1 MSMKICKMDKFIIAI
16 VIACVAFVFS
26 GCNEETSRQISGC
39 NEETSR
45 QMEFSNSTVTKESV
59 KSQRVNAKTD
69 TNSNWY
75 RRGKPIPG
83 FNEERKTTF
92 FHCDSPVMSCFPDN
106 PPVKNMYKGHVKIP
120 SLSDIK
126 VKNENGA
133 NRFASDIM
141 KIIRQRT
148 SGLHFVYDKYL
159 KKPGFHGKITLKFTI
174 APEGKITD
182 VSIVS
187 STTQNNKFDA
197 EIQQLVGSWVFH
209 RVKSGETTVTIPFTF
224 FEWNL
229 LANFVNDIQR
239 S

>member
-1 MSMKICKMDKFIIAI
+1 MMSMKICKMDKFIIAI
-16 VIACVAFVFS
+16 VIACVAFVF
-26 GCNEETSRQISGC
+26 SGC

-69 TNSNWY
+69 TNSIWY

-92 FHCDSPVMSCFPDN
+92 FHCDSPVMSSFPDN

-126 VKNENGA
+126 VKNKKGA
-133 NRFASDIM
+133 NRSASDII
-141 KIIRQRT
+141 KIARRRAP
-148 SGLHFVYDKYL
+148 GLRHVYNKNL
-159 KKPGFHGKITLKFTI
+159 KKNPGLQGEIALKFTI

-187 STTQNNKFDA
+187 STTQNSKFDA

-209 RVKSGETTVTIPFTF
+209 RVKSGNTIVSIPFTF
-224 FEWNL
+224 FE
-229 LANFVNDIQR
+229 
-239 S
+239 